1 MTLTDQIYAQ
11 ALLLSGGL
19 EAKQEALL
27 KLLCRGAAN
36 SLSARL
42 REGLTAEDCKADFVA
57 AASLYALAALS
68 GSDET
73 DQMQEI
79 SVGDLTMK
87 RADSTAAANCLRYQA
102 DLIIGPYLKDRF
114 AFRGV

>member
-19 EAKQEALL
+19 EARQEALL

-36 SLSARL
+36 TLATRL
-42 REGLTAEDCKADFVA
+42 RDGLTPEDCKADFVA

-68 GSDET
+68 GSDELNNME
-73 DQMQEI
+73 QI
-79 SVGDLTMK
+79 KVGDLTMQ
-87 RADSTAAANCLRYQA
+87 RAGADAAANCLRYQA
-102 DLIIGPYLKDRF
+102 ELILPKYT
-114 AFRGV
+114 VS